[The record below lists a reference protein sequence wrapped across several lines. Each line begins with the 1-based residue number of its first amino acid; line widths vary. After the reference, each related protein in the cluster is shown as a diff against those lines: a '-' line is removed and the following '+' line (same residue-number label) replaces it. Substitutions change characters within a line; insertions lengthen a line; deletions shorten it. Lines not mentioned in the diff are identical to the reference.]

1 MTESLEVNREDV
13 VEEIRELFES
23 YESALVCKDVQILDK
38 SFWDSPH
45 TIRYAMH
52 ENGYGFGEIHQH
64 RVAREKGPGIKARRR
79 RLEILTLG
87 DSFATVNLEFDV
99 TDSDDIGRQSQ
110 TWVRFPDLGWKVVS
124 AHVSIMD
131 RKPRW

>member
-52 ENGYGFGEIHQH
+52 ENGYGFGKIHQH
-64 RVAREKGPGIKARRR
+64 RVARKKGRGIKARRR

-131 RKPRW
+131 REPRW